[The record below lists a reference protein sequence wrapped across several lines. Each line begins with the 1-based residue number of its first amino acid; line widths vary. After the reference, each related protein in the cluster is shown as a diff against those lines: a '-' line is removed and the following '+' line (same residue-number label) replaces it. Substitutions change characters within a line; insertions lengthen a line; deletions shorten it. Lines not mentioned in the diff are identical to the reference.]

1 MIGQTKAAGFQIGV
15 RRTFPVSREA
25 AWAFLLST
33 EGLKLWLGDLSS
45 LELEPGHQYTTE
57 EGNFGELRVVKP
69 LEQLRLTW
77 QRKGWSQP
85 STLQIRLIPNPSH
98 ADKTTISFHQEKL
111 TDAWAREEMKQH
123 WEAVTAAIME
133 QVGTD

>member
-15 RRTFPVSREA
+15 RRTFSVSREA
-25 AWAFLLST
+25 AWAFLLSA
-33 EGLKLWLGDLSS
+33 EGLKLWLGELSS
-45 LELEPGHQYTTE
+45 LELEPGHRYTTG

-77 QRKGWSQP
+77 QRQGWSQP
-85 STLQIRLIPNPSH
+85 STLQIRLIPNPSQ
-98 ADKTTISFHQEKL
+98 AGKTTISFHQEKL
-111 TDAWAREEMKQH
+111 ADAWAREEMKQH

-133 QVGTD
+133 QVGA